1 MSIVDS
7 EELFSGTKA
16 VELRYQLN
24 EVALA
29 AWLTNNVTGYKGPLT
44 IAQFR
49 GGQSNPTYKL
59 ITPRTSYVLR
69 RKPPGT
75 LLPSAHA
82 VDREYCVISRLG
94 DIGFPVP
101 RTYGFC
107 DDTSVVG
114 SSFYVM
120 SMEEGR
126 VFWDG
131 KLPKLNRSDR
141 VAVYRS
147 EIETL
152 ADLHLLDPEKIGL
165 GDFGRPGNYCGRQID
180 RWIKQY
186 RASQTRHIE
195 EMEKLI
201 EWLPRTLP
209 AQNSRTV
216 VHGDYRLNNVIF
228 DPVLPK
234 VKAVLDWELAT
245 IGDPIADFTNL
256 LVSWALPYDGRAML
270 AGIDFAE
277 QGIPTMK
284 AAIELYR
291 ARTGLSTVENVDW
304 YLAYNLFRLAAIMQ
318 GIAGRY
324 RDGTASSPRAKD
336 EGDQAVPLAGSAWH
350 FARLAGA

>member
-1 MSIVDS
+1 LV
-7 EELFSGTKA
+7 SGTSA
-16 VELRYQLN
+16 VP
-24 EVALA
+24 A
-29 AWLTNNVTGYKGPLT
+29 
-44 IAQFR
+44 I
-49 GGQSNPTYKL
+49 
-59 ITPRTSYVLR
+59 I
-69 RKPPGT
+69 
-75 LLPSAHA
+75 
-82 VDREYCVISRLG
+82 
-94 DIGFPVP
+94 
-101 RTYGFC
+101 
-107 DDTSVVG
+107 
-114 SSFYVM
+114 
-120 SMEEGR
+120 
-126 VFWDG
+126 
-131 KLPKLNRSDR
+131 
-141 VAVYRS
+141 
-147 EIETL
+147 
-152 ADLHLLDPEKIGL
+152 
-165 GDFGRPGNYCGRQID
+165 GRQID

-195 EMEKLI
+195 EMEKLM

-256 LVSWALPYDGRAML
+256 LVSWAVPYDGRAML

-284 AAIELYR
+284 AAIELYS

-324 RDGTASSPRAKD
+324 RDGTASNPRARD
-336 EGDQAVPLAGSAWH
+336 EGDQACRSQGPLGTSPAWLGHRSAPDTCLYRKPH
-350 FARLAGA
+350 PD